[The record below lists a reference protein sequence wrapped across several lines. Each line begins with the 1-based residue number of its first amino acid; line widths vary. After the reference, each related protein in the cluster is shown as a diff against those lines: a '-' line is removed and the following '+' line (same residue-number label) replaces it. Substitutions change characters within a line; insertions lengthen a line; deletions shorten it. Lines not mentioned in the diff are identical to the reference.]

1 MGKILFNSPSLAS
14 SSGSATGCESN
25 AQISAVSIE
34 ADRPAMPV
42 YYYYNYCAGWSVF
55 STKTMRLFALD
66 FYEVIVDS
74 AIVVY
79 YDYSL
84 GLINY
89 HHLELIMLLF
99 IRI

>member
-1 MGKILFNSPSLAS
+1 ML
-14 SSGSATGCESN
+14 
-25 AQISAVSIE
+25 
-34 ADRPAMPV
+34 V
-42 YYYYNYCAGWSVF
+42 YYYYNYSAGWSVF